1 MTVNVAPLKAVERQ
15 VRSEWPRFEADE
27 REAVA
32 NVLASG
38 RVNALVHGDECNG
51 FAREFAEFVGV
62 RDAICMANGTVTLE
76 IALRAL
82 GVGPGDEVIVPAR
95 SFFATASCVASV
107 GALPVFADVLS
118 PSQNI
123 DPASVERMITPRTRA
138 VICVHLA
145 GLPCDMT
152 ALGELCKSHGLFL
165 IEDCAQAH
173 GAAIDGRKVGTFGD
187 AASFSFCTDK
197 IMSTGGE
204 GGLLIM
210 RDEEAHQRAWSLKD
224 HGKNPHKLTDGKGV
238 PGQFRYIHD
247 SLGTNARMTEMQA
260 AIGRVQLSKLPAWL
274 AARSANA
281 AFLTEALAG
290 HPLLMVP
297 EIPGNITHAWYKFYL
312 LLRPDVAEPELRRT
326 EMISQLVV
334 MGIPCGTGSCPDMS
348 LEEGLEGLDCPRDG
362 ALAGANE
369 LGRRTLM
376 LLVDHTLDR
385 NDMTRIAE
393 ALWELPLEGTSGS
406 PAR

>member
-1 MTVNVAPLKAVERQ
+1 MSASALPMTEARRQ
-15 VRSEWPRFEADE
+15 VRSSWPRFEADE
-27 REAVA
+27 REAVT
-32 NVLASG
+32 NVLVSG
-38 RVNALVHGDECNG
+38 KVNALVHGGECDA
-51 FAREFAEFVGV
+51 FAAEFADFLGA
-62 RDAICMANGTVTLE
+62 DQAICMANGTVTLE

-145 GLPCDMT
+145 GWPCDMA
-152 ALGELCKSHGLFL
+152 ALGDICEAHGLFL

-173 GAAIDGRKVGTFGD
+173 GAAIGGRKVGTFGD

-204 GGLLIM
+204 GGLLVM
-210 RDEEAHQRAWSLKD
+210 CDPDAHTRAWSLKD
-224 HGKNPHKLTDGKGV
+224 HGKNPDKLSDGKGI

-247 SLGTNARMTEMQA
+247 GMGSNARMTEMQA
-260 AIGRVQLSKLPAWL
+260 AIGRVQLRKLPDWL

-281 AFLTEALAG
+281 QYLSETMAN

-297 EIPGNITHAWYKFYL
+297 EVPAEITHAWYKFYL
-312 LLRPDVAEPELRRT
+312 LLRPDMADPEAQRAQ
-326 EMISQLVV
+326 MIAQL
-334 MGIPCGTGSCPDMS
+334 MAKGIPCGTGSCPDMS
-348 LEEGLEGLDCPRDG
+348 LELGLDGLDLRRDG
-362 ALAGANE
+362 SLANAHA
-369 LGRRTLM
+369 LGRHTLM
-376 LLVDHTLDR
+376 LLVDHTLDQD
-385 NDMTRIAE
+385 DMARIAE
-393 ALWELPLEGTSGS
+393 ALWELAP
-406 PAR
+406 

>member
-1 MTVNVAPLKAVERQ
+1 MTANAAPVTVISQ
-15 VRSEWPRFEADE
+15 PVRSSWPRFEADE
-27 REAVA
+27 CEAVA

-38 RVNALVHGDECNG
+38 KVNALVHGDECDG
-51 FAREFAEFVGV
+51 FASEFAGFIGA
-62 RDAICMANGTVTLE
+62 RQAICMANGTVTLE

-82 GVGPGDEVIVPAR
+82 GVVPGDEVIVPAR

-107 GALPVFADVLS
+107 GATPIFADVLS

-123 DPASVERMITPRTRA
+123 DPASVERIITPNTKA

-145 GLPCDMT
+145 GWPCDMA
-152 ALGELCKSHGLFL
+152 ALGDICERHDLLL

-204 GGLLIM
+204 GGLLVM
-210 RDEEAHQRAWSLKD
+210 RDEAAHQRAWSLKD
-224 HGKNPHKLTDGKGV
+224 HGKNPQKISDGKGM

-247 SLGTNARMTEMQA
+247 SLGSNARMTEMQA
-260 AIGRVQLSKLPAWL
+260 AIGRAQLRKLPDWL
-274 AARSANA
+274 AARRANA
-281 AFLTEALAG
+281 EFLSQAVAE

-297 EIPGNITHAWYKFYL
+297 EIPADITHAWYKYYL
-312 LLRPDVAEPELRRT
+312 LLRPDMADPEARRA
-326 EMISQLVV
+326 EMIAQL
-334 MGIPCGTGSCPDMS
+334 MEKGIPCGTGSCPDMS
-348 LEEGLEGLDCPRDG
+348 LELGLEGLGCRRDG
-362 ALAGANE
+362 TLANAHA
-369 LGRRTLM
+369 LGRHTLM

-385 NDMTRIAE
+385 DDMARIAE
-393 ALWELPLEGTSGS
+393 ALWELAG
-406 PAR
+406 

>member
-1 MTVNVAPLKAVERQ
+1 MTNNAVLMTETRQ
-15 VRSEWPRFEADE
+15 RVRSCWPRFEADE
-27 REAVA
+27 REAVV

-38 RVNALVHGDECNG
+38 KVNALVHGDECSG
-51 FAREFAEFVGV
+51 FAREFAAFIGV
-62 RDAICMANGTVTLE
+62 RQAICMANGTVTLE

-123 DPASVERMITPRTRA
+123 DPASVERMITPRTKA

-145 GLPCDMT
+145 GWPCDMA
-152 ALGELCKSHGLFL
+152 ALGDTCERHGLFL
-165 IEDCAQAH
+165 LEDCAQAH
-173 GAAIDGRKVGTFGD
+173 GAAINGRKVGTFGD

-204 GGLLIM
+204 GGLLVM
-210 RDEEAHQRAWSLKD
+210 RDEAAHQRAWSLKD
-224 HGKNPHKLTDGKGV
+224 HGKNPQKLNDGKGT

-247 SLGTNARMTEMQA
+247 SLGSNARMTEMQA
-260 AIGRVQLSKLPAWL
+260 AIGRVQLRKLPDWL
-274 AARSANA
+274 AARRANA
-281 AFLTEALAG
+281 QFLSEAVAE

-297 EIPGNITHAWYKFYL
+297 EVPAGMTHARYKFYL
-312 LLRPDVAEPELRRT
+312 MLRPDVADPEARRAQIIT
-326 EMISQLVV
+326 QLNE

-348 LEEGLEGLDCPRDG
+348 LELGLDGLDCRRDG
-362 ALAGANE
+362 TLANAHALGQQ
-369 LGRRTLM
+369 TLM
-376 LLVDHTLDR
+376 LLVDHTLDQD
-385 NDMTRIAE
+385 DMAQIAE
-393 ALWELPLEGTSGS
+393 ALWALAT
-406 PAR
+406 